1 MSKTPKVV
9 FCPNCR
15 NRIYD
20 TARICPFC
28 GAKLKKSFGKK
39 LGCGIVV
46 FLLLL
51 IMIGLFGSRGSQ
63 HKRSQSESFE
73 ESLTL
78 AAGSANALSTVGS
91 HFPTDEPKMNPTE
104 TFVPTETQLPV
115 PSEAVSVSDSTSG
128 IDPAFKA
135 AMDSYEAFFDEYVAF
150 MKKYNEPGNAVSM
163 LADYASMMGKYSTM
177 SAEMEAMNS
186 SDLNAEEL
194 AYYLEVT
201 HRINQKLLTVAF

>member
-1 MSKTPKVV
+1 MRCKIEEIVRKKVGLRHCCV
-9 FCPNCR
+9 FTVADNDRSFWIPR
-15 NRIYD
+15 QPTQEVSVGEFRGKPD
-20 TARICPFC
+20 PC
-28 GAKLKKSFGKK
+28 G
-39 LGCGIVV
+39 
-46 FLLLL
+46 
-51 IMIGLFGSRGSQ
+51 
-63 HKRSQSESFE
+63 
-73 ESLTL
+73 
-78 AAGSANALSTVGS
+78 GSANALSTVGS
-91 HFPTDEPKMNPTE
+91 LFPTDEPKMNPTE